1 MIKQNLVLK
10 EKTLALF
17 FTRGISLR
25 EWDKRGLLDREVALY
40 NNLAK
45 SFKKIYFFTYGDKE
59 DLDYRE
65 YLAENVI
72 VIPNTTSLFRNKNLY
87 SFMLPFIHRKVLKQ
101 VDILKTNQMDG
112 SWAAV
117 IAKKLFK
124 KPLVVRMGYAWSIAY
139 KKEKVKY
146 FKKWIVKLIE
156 KIAYLNADAVIVTS
170 QESLAHAGKNYC
182 LKQKT
187 LTSMIPN
194 FVDINLF
201 RPMALQK
208 KPNSLCFVGRLAKE
222 KNLEALLEA
231 LKDSSYLLD
240 IIGSGE
246 KENSLK
252 FFAKENNINVNFLGV
267 IPNRQLPEALNRYE
281 AFILPSFYEGM
292 PKALLEAMACG
303 LPVIGT
309 NVEGIR
315 EVIVDDE
322 NGLLCDITSNS
333 IRKAIDKLFEDDDL
347 REKLGEKAQETIINK
362 FALEKVLKKEL
373 DMYTELLD

>member
-1 MIKQNLVLK
+1 MIKQNVVLK

-17 FTRGISLR
+17 FTRGISLK
-25 EWDKRGLLDREVALY
+25 EWDKRGLLSREVALY
-40 NNLAK
+40 NRLAK
-45 SFKKIYFFTYGDKE
+45 SFKKIYFFTYGGKE
-59 DLDYRE
+59 DLNYQE
-65 YLAENVI
+65 HLAENI
-72 VIPNTTSLFRNKNLY
+72 VVVPNTTSLFRNKNLY
-87 SFMLPFIHRKVLKQ
+87 SFMLPFVHKNILKQ

-117 IAKKLFK
+117 ITKKLFK
-124 KPLVVRMGYAWSIAY
+124 KPLVVRTGYTWSIAY

-146 FKKWIVKLIE
+146 LKKWIVKLIE
-156 KIAYLNADAVIVTS
+156 KTAYSNADAVIVTS
-170 QESLAHAGKNYC
+170 QESLAHADKNYC

-208 KPNSLCFVGRLAKE
+208 KSNSLCFVGRLAKE

-246 KENSLK
+246 KERNLK
-252 FFAKENNINVNFLGV
+252 LYAKENDLNVNFLGV
-267 IPNRQLPEALNRYE
+267 IPNRQLPEVLNQYE
-281 AFILPSFYEGM
+281 VFILTSFYEGM
-292 PKALLEAMACG
+292 PKVLLEAMACG

-309 NVEGIR
+309 NVEGIK
-315 EVIVDDE
+315 EVIVDGE

-333 IRKAIDKLFEDDDL
+333 IRKAIDRLFEDDDL
-347 REKLGEKAQETIINK
+347 REKLSERARETIINK
-362 FALEKVLKKEL
+362 FALERIIE
-373 DMYTELLD
+373 TELNLYSKLL